1 MARLSSARQGSAWI
15 SQDAPATPWRTL
27 TVGERPGDLGLRY
40 ANAMGTTDNGNV
52 NLDSINLDPDPGVIH
67 R

>member
-1 MARLSSARQGSAWI
+1 M
-15 SQDAPATPWRTL
+15 
-27 TVGERPGDLGLRY
+27 GERPGDLGLRY